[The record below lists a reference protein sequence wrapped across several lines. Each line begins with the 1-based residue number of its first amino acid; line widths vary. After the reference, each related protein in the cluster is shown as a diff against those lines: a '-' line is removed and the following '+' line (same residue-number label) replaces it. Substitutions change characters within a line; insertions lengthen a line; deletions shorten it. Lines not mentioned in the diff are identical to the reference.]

1 MTFGEK
7 VKLIRESKNLS
18 TTKLAKMA
26 GMAQSTL
33 RDIELGNSKA
43 TYNSIEKICNALGMT
58 LPQILKWDSSIEDEA
73 YEEQLLQA
81 VQKLTPQQKQALLNL
96 VSLM

>member
-26 GMAQSTL
+26 GIAQSTL

-43 TYNSIEKICNALGMT
+43 NSNSVEKICAALGMT
-58 LPQILKWDSSIEDEA
+58 WSQIEDWDSKFNETDYQEALLESIKK
-73 YEEQLLQA
+73 LNPS
-81 VQKLTPQQKQALLNL
+81 QKIALLNFIK
-96 VSLM
+96 SL

>member
-26 GMAQSTL
+26 GIAQSTL

-58 LPQILKWDSSIEDEA
+58 LPQILKYDFDFDDCEFQ
-73 YEEQLLQA
+73 EQLLQA
-81 VQKLTPQQKQALLNL
+81 VQKLNPQQKQALLNL